1 MGRCWVMVWE
11 GLVYKVLRI
20 SLGKYEDC
28 NDSQVLCPEVRR
40 CGSRGGRKQK
50 HLLG

>member
-1 MGRCWVMVWE
+1 MVWE

-28 NDSQVLCPEVRR
+28 NDTPGLGTLRLGVVEV
-40 CGSRGGRKQK
+40 RGGRKQK